1 MNLYANYA
9 LEIHCYKCNEGGGGG
24 GVASDGGHS

>member
-9 LEIHCYKCNEGGGGG
+9 LEIHCYKCNEGGGG
-24 GVASDGGHS
+24 VASDGGHS